1 MGDDEISSGFQETLE
16 LNLNEFQ
23 SNLTNTSRALDQYLN
38 EFSES
43 MQKSIDENSA
53 YFEPDEFSRLFEEKK
68 NHYINQVRI
77 YFLLL
82 LEK

>member
-1 MGDDEISSGFQETLE
+1 MGDDEISSGFLETLE

-23 SNLTNTSRALDQYLN
+23 SNLTSTSRVWDKYLD
-38 EFSES
+38 EFGES

-53 YFEPDEFSRLFEEKK
+53 YYESDEFSRLFEGKK
-68 NHYINQVRI
+68 NRYINQVRI

>member
-1 MGDDEISSGFQETLE
+1 MGDDEISSGFREALE

-23 SNLTNTSRALDQYLN
+23 SNLTSTSRACDQYLD
-38 EFSES
+38 EFSKS

-53 YFEPDEFSRLFEEKK
+53 YYESDEFNRLFEGKK

-82 LEK
+82 L